1 MLDKLGVRGRTMEI
15 REFYGKD
22 VIKFKKLCIPMFRS
36 GNVNFSD
43 EVKYAEILEQEERD
57 LDSDFFRL
65 GAFEGDRL
73 CASIQSEPFRV
84 NLDGQVVK
92 MGGIGG
98 VVADFNLPR
107 KGLIKDLIR
116 EGFKIMR
123 ERQQI
128 LSHLYPF
135 QANYYRQ
142 FGYEISCK
150 HYLWKIPVEYISN
163 DCSGK
168 YVYYDGSDRMKQEIK
183 EIYSKFSKNYNLS
196 IIKSD
201 KRWEKFFQ
209 SILPYEGKHFC
220 YLHYSGEKADAF
232 MSYKVITNANSP
244 QDFLVDNLW
253 FTDYLGLRGV
263 LSYFVSQR
271 PYADRVLVKT
281 PVNVDLSACNE
292 FQGGWAQRD
301 TVCETIF
308 DGTTR
313 VVDVEK
319 ILQKVRYRESGT
331 VSIQI
336 EGDIYCP
343 WNNDCFTVSFGS
355 QTTVTRGGNPDIV
368 MDINAFS
375 AMILGAVSLEDGLI
389 FPHVTVYGKKEEL
402 EKVFYKKNQYIDV
415 HF

>member
-1 MLDKLGVRGRTMEI
+1 MEI
-15 REFYGKD
+15 REFYGKEA
-22 VIKFKKLCIPMFRS
+22 IKLKKLCIPMFRS
-36 GNVNFSD
+36 GNTSFSD
-43 EVKYAEILEQEERD
+43 EEKYAELLEKEECN
-57 LDSDFFRL
+57 LDPNFFRL

-73 CASIQSEPFRV
+73 CATIQSEPFLI
-84 NLDGQVVK
+84 NLDGQIVK
-92 MGGIGG
+92 MSGIGD

-107 KGLIKDLIR
+107 KGLIKDLFR

-123 ERQQI
+123 EKEQV

-150 HYLWKIPVEYISN
+150 HNIWKIPVEYISN

-168 YVYYDGSDRMKQEIK
+168 YIYYDGSDKMKLEIM
-183 EIYSKFSKNYNLS
+183 EIYSTFSKRYNLS
-196 IIKSD
+196 VIKSE
-201 KRWEKFFQ
+201 KKWEKFFQ
-209 SILPYEGKHFC
+209 AILPYEGVHFS

-232 MSYKVITNANSP
+232 MSYKVITNEERP
-244 QDFLVDNLW
+244 QDFFVDNLW
-253 FTDYLGLRGV
+253 FSDHQGLRGV

-271 PYADRVLVKT
+271 SYADRILVKS

-292 FQGGWAQRD
+292 FQGGWAKRD
-301 TVCETIF
+301 TICETKF
-308 DGTTR
+308 DGLTR

-319 ILQKVRYRESGT
+319 ILQKVRYRGSGR
-331 VSIQI
+331 VGIQI
-336 EGDIYCP
+336 ENDVYCP
-343 WNNDCFTVSFGS
+343 WNNDCFTVSFGG

-368 MDINAFS
+368 MDINAFG
-375 AMILGAVSLEDGLI
+375 AMILGAVSFEDSLI
-389 FPHVTVYGKKEEL
+389 FPRVKIYGQKEEL